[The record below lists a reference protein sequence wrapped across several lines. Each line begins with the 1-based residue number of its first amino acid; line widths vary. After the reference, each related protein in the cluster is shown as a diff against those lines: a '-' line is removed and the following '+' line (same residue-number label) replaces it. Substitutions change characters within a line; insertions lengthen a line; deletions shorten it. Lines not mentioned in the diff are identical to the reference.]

1 MGVSPSLKLIRKVKN
16 LIEMMLTISSRTRTE
31 HKCAAL
37 EESHRHSRCPL
48 LEQPPQQL
56 VGNRQAQSTWALGE
70 DPVGQIFSRCGRMCI
85 DRACVDSC
93 LDNQRKGS
101 SRAVVSWAFKMKRI
115 QSAYRRAATSA
126 IWRHFPVK
134 YGQLGKM
141 LPL

>member
-85 DRACVDSC
+85 GPVWI
-93 LDNQRKGS
+93 
-101 SRAVVSWAFKMKRI
+101 AVLTISERVLPELWF
-115 QSAYRRAATSA
+115 
-126 IWRHFPVK
+126 
-134 YGQLGKM
+134 LGRLK
-141 LPL
+141 